1 MCIYLVGG
9 WTDLILSPSRH
20 VLSLYI
26 SSWLTDTYSHLI
38 RKFVMKLQLFLRGN
52 PNLTL
57 QMRPMNAQ
65 RPYVPSAVSTDALD
79 ALAPPASLQVPSLLS
94 SASSGSMADKR
105 KIGQTVSRDSAASC
119 GGSPSTSKRGRFA
132 TMPVQH
138 QHQQQPMFPP
148 PQNGMMG
155 QMFVGAG
162 AIQMAPPSSAPMF
175 ASYNPSFAFAG
186 AQGVHLRKV
195 SDAHLLQQQP
205 GAPTPGAVFRGAV
218 AGGIAGG
225 RVSMR
230 GRSRGVAVPMTSLQ
244 MAQRPALDRR
254 DEMEHRAP
262 APAATRANFPVS
274 SRGRAGGKGPVRAPI
289 RDTSGHGSEA
299 VDAMMMMKGVSSVPT
314 GAPPAPAGEK

>member
-1 MCIYLVGG
+1 M
-9 WTDLILSPSRH
+9 
-20 VLSLYI
+20 LYAFLI
-26 SSWLTDTYSHLI
+26 SSWLTDAYYLSPSYPFYI
-38 RKFVMKLQLFLRGN
+38 KLQLFLRGN

-57 QMRPMNAQ
+57 QMRLMNAQ
-65 RPYVPSAVSTDALD
+65 RPYATLDALA

-105 KIGQTVSRDSAASC
+105 KISQTVSRDSAASC

-132 TMPVQH
+132 TMPA

-148 PQNGMMG
+148 LQNGMMG

-162 AIQMAPPSSAPMF
+162 AMQMAPPSSAPIF
-175 ASYNPSFAFAG
+175 TSFNPSFAFAG
-186 AQGVHLRKV
+186 AQGVHLRKI

-205 GAPTPGAVFRGAV
+205 GAPAPGAVFRGAA
-218 AGGIAGG
+218 AGGVAGG

-244 MAQRPALDRR
+244 MAQHPALDRR

-262 APAATRANFPVS
+262 APAAARANFPVS

-314 GAPPAPAGEK
+314 GTPPAPEGEK